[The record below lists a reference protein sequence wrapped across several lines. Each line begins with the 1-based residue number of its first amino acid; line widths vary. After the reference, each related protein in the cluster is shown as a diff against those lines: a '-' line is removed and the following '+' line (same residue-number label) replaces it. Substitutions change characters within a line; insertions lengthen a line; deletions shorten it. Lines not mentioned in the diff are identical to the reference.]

1 MTFSDQNKA
10 FELLREKFDRH
21 EKILIQAYK
30 SLKQKEQEL
39 IKLNHELQ
47 DSKEELQATIEELN
61 VTNMELSTANEEIKV
76 HNDNLDDL
84 VKQRSK
90 KIEEQLNIFQEYA
103 YLNAHEVRAPL
114 ARILGL
120 LDLLEYDIEKK
131 ETSTIPNRLKDSAKE
146 LDSIV
151 KSMNRLLEKGTL
163 LKPGEQA
170 D

>member
-1 MTFSDQNKA
+1 MDSSDKNKA
-10 FELLREKFDRH
+10 LELLREKFDNH

-30 SLKQKEQEL
+30 SLKHKGQEL

-76 HNDNLDDL
+76 HNENLDEL

-90 KIEEQLNIFQEYA
+90 KIKEQLSLFQEYA

-120 LDLLEYDIEKK
+120 LDLMEYDTEKK
-131 ETSTIPNRLKDSAKE
+131 ETSTIPHRLKESAKE

-151 KSMNRLLEKGTL
+151 RSMNRLLEKGTF
-163 LKPGEQA
+163 LKPGE
-170 D
+170 